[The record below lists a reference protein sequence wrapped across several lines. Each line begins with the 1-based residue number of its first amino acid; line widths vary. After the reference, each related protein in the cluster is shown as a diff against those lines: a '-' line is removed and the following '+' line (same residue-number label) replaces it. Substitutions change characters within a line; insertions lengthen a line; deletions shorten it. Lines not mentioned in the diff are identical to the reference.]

1 MPQAAAGMR
10 IDPPVSVPI
19 DASAMPVATEIAD
32 PPLEPPGERDGSS
45 GWRAG
50 PNPESSLVV
59 PKANSWRLVLP
70 TNTAPA
76 CRSRAVTGASCVAR
90 WSRRTSEDA
99 VVGTPA

>member
-10 IDPPVSVPI
+10 IEPPVSVPTVPS
-19 DASAMPVATEIAD
+19 DMPVATAIAEPPLD
-32 PPLEPPGERDGSS
+32 PPGDRDGSC
-45 GWRAG
+45 GFLAG

-76 CRSRAVTGASCVAR
+76 SRKRRVTTASVVAM
-90 WSRRTSEDA
+90 
-99 VVGTPA
+99 